1 MATPPDIPEHLKEY
15 FGHDK
20 VALHGSGGMP
30 AAPPAPPG
38 STARKAGETALADA
52 LAKAGTPGRRPGH
65 HPAALPPKPKMPRL
79 MRSGGERALMEA
91 SQRRFGTLTR
101 APAPHGGAGWFWRSV
116 FAPVYSAIPWGL
128 KRRMVA
134 ISSGVKRWR
143 TSPPA

>member
-1 MATPPDIPEHLKEY
+1 MGVPEVPENLQEY

-38 STARKAGETALADA
+38 STARRAGETALADA
-52 LAKAGTPGRRPGH
+52 LSKAGTPGRRPGDR
-65 HPAALPPKPKMPRL
+65 PAAMAPKAKLPRV
-79 MRSGGERALMEA
+79 MRAGGERALMEA
-91 SQRRFGTLTR
+91 SQRRFGARTG
-101 APAPHGGAGWFWRSV
+101 APAPHASAGWFWRTL

-134 ISSGVKRWR
+134 MSSGVKRWR
-143 TSPPA
+143 T